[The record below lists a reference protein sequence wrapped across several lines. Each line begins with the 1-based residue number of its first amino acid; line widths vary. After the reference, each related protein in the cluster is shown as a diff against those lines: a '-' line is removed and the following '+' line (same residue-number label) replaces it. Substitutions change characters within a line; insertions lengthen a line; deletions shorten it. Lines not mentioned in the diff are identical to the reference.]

1 MVFSVEC
8 LRSGPRCLFPMFELL
23 RQLFYISFPH
33 AFPFPLYEDYGQ
45 DGADDDDDEYDII

>member
-1 MVFSVEC
+1 
-8 LRSGPRCLFPMFELL
+8 MFELL

-45 DGADDDDDEYDII
+45 NGVDDDDRRNELKV